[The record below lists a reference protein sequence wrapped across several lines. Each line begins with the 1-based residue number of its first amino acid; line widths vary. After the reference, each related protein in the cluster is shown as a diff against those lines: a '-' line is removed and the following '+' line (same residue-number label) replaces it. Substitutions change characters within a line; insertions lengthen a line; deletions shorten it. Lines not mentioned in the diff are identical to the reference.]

1 VINVLRK
8 VITWSIVIFVIYYL
22 ATDPGG
28 AADFLK
34 NALHGLQSAGNS
46 MSKFV
51 NKL

>member
-1 VINVLRK
+1 MLKK
-8 VITWSIVIFVIYYL
+8 VITWAVVIFVIYYL

-28 AADFLK
+28 AASFLK
-34 NALHGLQSAGNS
+34 SALHGLQDAGNS